1 MLFLSCIHAF
11 HRLSKF
17 VELGHSVTPTR
28 TPQAGILRTSER
40 FQVSREGH
48 TAVASSLVP
57 RPAAGL
63 LRLVFLPTSRPTRNG
78 TLGRVHCIL
87 ADGRTWSGK
96 QHERGLWLRPC
107 HVARHSD
114 DSRQPIVPI
123 QYPGGPTLQ
132 IVMVSTLSCVHP
144 GFLTTARQPCCSAVT
159 RRPVRIECAGAF
171 EGQCIEG

>member
-1 MLFLSCIHAF
+1 MFVLSYIHTL

-17 VELGHSVTPTR
+17 VQPGLSVIPTR
-28 TPQAGILRTSER
+28 TSQAGILRHSGR

-48 TAVASSLVP
+48 TAVASSPVP
-57 RPAAGL
+57 RPATDL
-63 LRLVFLPTSRPTRNG
+63 LRLVCLATLRSTRNG
-78 TLGRVHCIL
+78 TLGRAHCIL

-96 QHERGLWLRPC
+96 QHERGLWSRPC
-107 HVARHSD
+107 HVVRHSD

-132 IVMVSTLSCVHP
+132 IVMVGTLSCLHP
-144 GFLTTARQPCCSAVT
+144 GFLTIARQTCCSAVT